1 MDEDGRREAKLL
13 EQIEQL
19 KTQLSLQ
26 MDSQEEL
33 AVTEKRYRSLVES
46 APFPI
51 VVIDR
56 DLKVLSINRLMPGYK
71 EEDVI
76 GKSIFEHVQA
86 EDPELIK
93 TTIERVFK
101 TGEVGDYQMKG
112 PRFDGGTGIYLT
124 TLSPVIQDGEVV
136 AVTSVAMEITKELEA
151 TRALKESEERYR
163 MLAESSFEGIV
174 IHQNGLIID
183 ANSRVTEISGYDREE
198 LIGSKFFNLLHP
210 SSMET
215 VVKNIQEETG
225 SPYGVLGIA
234 KDGSILELEV
244 LGKTIP
250 YKGDIARVACVR
262 DVSERKHQEEALR
275 RSEER
280 YRLVTDNLHDV
291 IWTMDLDL
299 KYTYISASVERQRGY
314 TAEEVMQ
321 QTIHDVM
328 TPESLEKVFDTVD
341 SVLRPVLAGEADL
354 HTSVT
359 LDLGMYRKDGSV
371 MPAEMSISVLLD
383 AEERPIGIMGVTRDI
398 SDRTDAEKAV
408 AKSDA
413 RYRMFA
419 ENADDIIFT
428 LTPDLELDYVS
439 PSLLKLTGYT
449 ADELVEMGWQGLFT
463 PDSLELAL
471 ETISDDALGVIEP
484 DKAKEKSVRMELE
497 ILTKRGKKRWIEVN
511 ISLLTAET
519 GDVTSMIGVARDVT
533 ERKRTQAQF
542 LEEKKR
548 AELYLD
554 LFGHDIRNIN
564 QGIMSY
570 LELILMRQGL
580 NPEEVEYIKSVLE
593 QATRINDLVA
603 KVQRLTQIRAS
614 EIEPVDVDA
623 QKMINGALD
632 YVIAKYPDRT
642 IEVNTHEGCSTHIV
656 KGSNLLMDVF
666 TSILDNA
673 VRFNRNDTVEV
684 DISCHPTEDGER
696 IRFMFDDRG
705 PGIPDE
711 MKVKVFRR
719 LDQPEGGTKGSGLGL
734 TVVGEIVKQVGGK
747 VWVEDRVAGDPKEG
761 SRFVVELPVGGDAVE

>member
-1 MDEDGRREAKLL
+1 MKLL

-19 KTQLSLQ
+19 KDQLSRQ
-26 MDSQEEL
+26 IDTQEEL
-33 AVTEKRYRSLVES
+33 AKTEERYRSLVEN

-56 DLKVLSINRLMPGYK
+56 DLKVLTVNRLMSGYK

-76 GKSIFEHVQA
+76 GKSIFEHIQT
-86 EDPELIK
+86 EDPELIRTK
-93 TTIERVFK
+93 IERVFK
-101 TGEVGDYQMKG
+101 TGEVGDYQMEG

-124 TLSPVIQDGEVV
+124 TVSPVIQDGEVV

-151 TRALKESEERYR
+151 TKALKESEDRYR
-163 MLAESSFEGIV
+163 MLAGSSFEGIV
-174 IHQNGLIID
+174 IHQNGIIVD
-183 ANSRVTEISGYDREE
+183 VNSRVTEISGYERKE
-198 LIGSKFFNLLHP
+198 LLGSKFFNLIHP
-210 SSMET
+210 SSKEV
-215 VVKNIQEETG
+215 VVKHIQEDTE
-225 SPYGVLGIA
+225 SPYEILAIA

-262 DVSERKHQEEALR
+262 DVSERKRQEEALR

-280 YRLVTDNLHDV
+280 YRLVTENLHDV

-314 TAEEVMQ
+314 TVEEVMQ
-321 QTIHDVM
+321 QSIHDVM
-328 TPESLEKVFDTVD
+328 TPESLEKVFNTVD
-341 SVLRPVLAGEADL
+341 SVLQPILAGEADL

-359 LDLGMYRKDGSV
+359 LKLGMYRKDGSV
-371 MPAEMSISVLLD
+371 MPAEMSISLLLD
-383 AEERPIGIMGVTRDI
+383 TEERPIGIMGVTRDI
-398 SDRTDAEKAV
+398 SDRTDAERAV
-408 AKSDA
+408 ARSDA

-419 ENADDIIFT
+419 ENVDDIIFT
-428 LTPDLELDYVS
+428 LTPEVELDYVS

-449 ADELVEMGWQGLFT
+449 TDELVEMGWQGLFT
-463 PDSLELAL
+463 PESLELAL
-471 ETISDDALGVIEP
+471 ETISDDVLGVVEP
-484 DKAKEKSVRMELE
+484 DKAREKSVIMELE
-497 ILTKRGKKRWIEVN
+497 ILTKQGKNRWIEIN
-511 ISLLTAET
+511 ISLLTTET
-519 GDVTSMIGVARDVT
+519 GDVDRMLGVARDIT
-533 ERKRTQAQF
+533 DRKRTQAQF

-580 NPEEVEYIKSVLE
+580 NPEEAEYIKSVLE

-603 KVQRLTQIRAS
+603 KVQRLTQLRVR
-614 EIEPVDVDA
+614 EIEAVDVDA
-623 QKMINGALD
+623 QKMIHGALD
-632 YVIAKYPDRT
+632 YIIAKYPDRT
-642 IEVNTHEGCSTHIV
+642 IDVNTHEGCSIHVV
-656 KGSNLLMDVF
+656 KGSNLLTDVF

-684 DISCHPTEDGER
+684 DISCDLTEDGQR

-705 PGIPDE
+705 PGMPDE
-711 MKVKVFRR
+711 MKVKVLRR

-734 TVVGEIVKQVGGK
+734 TVVAEIVKQLDGK
-747 VWVEDRVAGDPKEG
+747 VWVEDRVPGDPKEG
-761 SRFVVELPVGGDAVE
+761 SRFVVELPIGGDVVD